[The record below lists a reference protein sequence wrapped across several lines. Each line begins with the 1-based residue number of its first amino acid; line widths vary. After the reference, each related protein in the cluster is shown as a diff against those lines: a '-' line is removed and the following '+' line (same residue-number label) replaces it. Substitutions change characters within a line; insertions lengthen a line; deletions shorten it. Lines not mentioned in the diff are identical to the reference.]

1 VSDAL
6 AGPEPPSSSPEPA
19 AAGPA
24 AASPGPPPHRHV
36 SRRLILALAGAALLV
51 LAVLIIALAAR
62 SSAPQGAA
70 QVVPADALGF
80 VDLSLEA
87 NGAGLSRGLGLAEH
101 FPDFGRLSGSVE
113 GRIGAVLSGGRGVDL
128 ATQVLPWVG
137 REAALAL
144 LNTTTATAGSLIILE
159 VRHAVQA
166 RAFIDGKGAT
176 PRGSYRGTP
185 LFTYSSGSEL
195 AFVSHFLIVGQD
207 ASVRAAVDVVSGG
220 APSLAGSSVYQR
232 AIAPEPATRLVTAY
246 ASLAGVRRLLSP
258 RGGVVGALGNLLYQ
272 PSLQGVAVGV
282 VPAPGGA
289 QVVIHSALDPTL
301 QRLGGAHAT
310 FTPTLQNVLPAGS
323 ILMLDVRGL
332 NRAAPAVLS
341 AGATAGIAGGIGSL
355 LSRLGGA
362 LGAEGVDVHAVTSLF
377 SGETAV
383 GVVPNGGSQ
392 TLVVVARVSRPTQAR
407 TELAQLEI
415 PLSQLFQTPNATKV
429 PEFNDLTVDGVSD
442 HQLALANGLELDYAV
457 FDGLVVISTSTAGV
471 ADVAGVVARHSH
483 SLAEAPGFRSVLASR
498 PVQLTS
504 LIYMALP
511 DLVTLG
517 RSTELISGAG
527 FQRLAPDLAAISD
540 AGLTTTRSDGQSSV
554 QIHLRVPS
562 AAP

>member
-1 VSDAL
+1 VI
-6 AGPEPPSSSPEPA
+6 PE
-19 AAGPA
+19 
-24 AASPGPPPHRHV
+24 R
-36 SRRLILALAGAALLV
+36 RRLILAGAAALV
-51 LAVLIIALAAR
+51 LAVLIIALAAG

-128 ATQVLPWVG
+128 ATQVLPWAG

-144 LNTTTATAGSLIILE
+144 LNTTTATAGSLIILD
-159 VRHAVQA
+159 VRDAARA
-166 RAFIDGKGAT
+166 RAFIEGEGAS
-176 PRGSYRGTP
+176 RHGSYRGTA
-185 LFTYSSGSEL
+185 LFTYRSGSEL

-207 ASVRAAVDVVSGG
+207 ASVRAGVDVVSGG

-232 AIAPEPATRLVTAY
+232 AIAPEPAARLVTGY

-258 RGGVVGALGNLLYQ
+258 RGGVVGALGDLLYQ
-272 PSLQGVAVGV
+272 PALQGAAVGV
-282 VPAPGGA
+282 LPAPGGA
-289 QVVIHSALDPTL
+289 QVVVHSALDPTL
-301 QRLGGAHAT
+301 QRLGGAYAS
-310 FTPTLQNVLPAGS
+310 FAPTLQNVLPAGS
-323 ILMLDVRGL
+323 ILMLDVHGL

-392 TLVVVARVSRPTQAR
+392 TLVVVARVPHATQAR

-429 PEFNDLTVDGVSD
+429 SEFNDLTVGGVSD

-471 ADVAGVVARHSH
+471 GDVAGVVTQYAH
-483 SLAEAPGFRSVLASR
+483 SLAEAPGFRSVLASH
-498 PVQLTS
+498 PAQLTS

-511 DLVTLG
+511 DLVALG

-527 FQRLAPDLAAISD
+527 FQRLAPDLAAVSD
-540 AGLTTTRSDGQSSV
+540 AGLSTTRSGGQSSV
-554 QIHLRVPS
+554 QIDLRLPP